1 MSVVRNRRG
10 DTLVEVTVA
19 LAILSLILLSST
31 RLAIRAFQQGQT
43 ARERTTVAL
52 VAQNQLEYLRN
63 FRDNHSWSQFTTGNG
78 ATYNGV
84 LNTGA
89 LSGCRG
95 VGPSQCFHMIKT
107 ADGYVPAEGGVAA
120 SVPDSYIELVA
131 TPDDPADPQT
141 VSFRVSWGFR
151 DLSGGPENVNH
162 LVTEM
167 TRLVAVTPAP
177 IPPVCV
183 NNADIAFTL
192 DASESMTYKW
202 DDNVAAVAPELNRF
216 DVMIPLLT
224 GAGGLLTNAGIGTGN
239 LGSIIHFNGDGLA
252 TPYDAPLFPIFAPPI
267 LKQGLTPNVA
277 NLVANADQQS
287 DFFVQ
292 RATRYRIA
300 LTLAKNT
307 LLAGAPGRDKVIVF
321 ISDGAPDDVDWFY
334 NPIPNEAAVRA
345 YVDAQ
350 LTGSGITVYTI
361 GIQPGV
367 AINPVLQYMAS
378 QTGGTYYP
386 INTALPGSQAQFDAA
401 LDAVADLLD
410 C

>member
-107 ADGYVPAEGGVAA
+107 ADGYVPAEGGVAT

-177 IPPVCV
+177 TPLACV
-183 NNADIAFTL
+183 NNNDIVFVL
-192 DASESMTYKW
+192 DQSHSMTYNW
-202 DDNVAAVAPELNRF
+202 NDDNPAVAPNPDRF

-224 GAGGLLTNAGIGTGN
+224 QAGGLLSNAGIGPGDN
-239 LGSIIHFNGDGLA
+239 QGAILKFAGDGNAVPYRPEIFPPADLA
-252 TPYDAPLFPIFAPPI
+252 
-267 LKQGLTPNVA
+267 QQLTTNVA
-277 NLVANADQQS
+277 ALITQADQKT
-287 DFFVQ
+287 DFSPVE
-292 RATRYRIA
+292 ATRYRGA
-300 LTLAKNT
+300 MTAAKMNYSLVSMRGQPLT
-307 LLAGAPGRDKVIVF
+307 R
-321 ISDGAPDDVDWFY
+321 
-334 NPIPNEAAVRA
+334 
-345 YVDAQ
+345 
-350 LTGSGITVYTI
+350 
-361 GIQPGV
+361 
-367 AINPVLQYMAS
+367 
-378 QTGGTYYP
+378 
-386 INTALPGSQAQFDAA
+386 
-401 LDAVADLLD
+401 
-410 C
+410 